1 MKYTVED
8 LEDPGKFTL
17 ILKVSYND
25 LLEFVFE
32 YLKKTSPLASAFWG
46 ICLIFLGV
54 AVYIRINIA
63 GMFPFSHI
71 FLHSVLGMV
80 IMPVLCIPLHEL
92 LHIVPYVL
100 SGARNIRVGMELKQ
114 YLFYVTAHR
123 YVASPAQFF
132 IVALTP
138 LILISAG
145 LAAGVYFLPGLWKWS
160 LSLFLF
166 VHATMC
172 AGDIA
177 LLNMYYLNNGRSIY
191 TWDDADKKEA
201 YYYKKLYGE
210 EDSST

>member
-8 LEDPGKFTL
+8 LEDTGKFRL

-32 YLKKTSPLASAFWG
+32 YLKKSSLLTVIYWS
-46 ICLIFLGV
+46 ICLVFLGV
-54 AVYIRINIA
+54 AVYIRINIS
-63 GMFPFSHI
+63 GTFTISHI

-80 IMPVLCIPLHEL
+80 IMPVLFIPLHEL

-123 YVASPAQFF
+123 YVASPVQFI

-138 LILISAG
+138 FILISAALG
-145 LAAGVYFLPGLWKWS
+145 TGVYLLPGLWKWS

-166 VHATMC
+166 VHSTMC

-177 LLNMYYLNNGRSIY
+177 LLNMYYLNNGKTIY
-191 TWDDADKKEA
+191 TWDDVEKKEA
-201 YYYKKLYGE
+201 YYYKKLDGD
-210 EDSST
+210 EDPSF